1 MGVLV
6 LHSSADSIRALDHRA
21 DITKWDVMAGDLPPR
36 LNERNIYSLTLPDD
50 PFTSHCRGGLN
61 AKWRSRVGSGLA
73 TGRRSSARRVRR
85 ATSYLV
91 RTAGRRVSA
100 VPKDVA

>member
-36 LNERNIYSLTLPDD
+36 LNERNIYSLTLPGD
-50 PFTSHCRGGLN
+50 PFTSHCRGGLS
-61 AKWRSRVGSGLA
+61 AKWVVAADLGVQVAGQQLVDAPGVNHLA
-73 TGRRSSARRVRR
+73 DQ
-85 ATSYLV
+85 
-91 RTAGRRVSA
+91 AGAGCRGE
-100 VPKDVA
+100 D